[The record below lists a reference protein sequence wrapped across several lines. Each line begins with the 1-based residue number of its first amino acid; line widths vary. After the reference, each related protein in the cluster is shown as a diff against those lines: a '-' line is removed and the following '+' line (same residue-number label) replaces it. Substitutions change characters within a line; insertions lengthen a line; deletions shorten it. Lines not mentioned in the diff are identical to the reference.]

1 MSYEKKEYVL
11 DDYLEDKLP
20 SDATKEEEEA
30 AKHEM
35 HHYHSIKVSCLMF
48 ATILLISKRVVR
60 ILGRTA

>member
-1 MSYEKKEYVL
+1 M

-35 HHYHSIKVSCLMF
+35 HHYHSIKVSCPMF